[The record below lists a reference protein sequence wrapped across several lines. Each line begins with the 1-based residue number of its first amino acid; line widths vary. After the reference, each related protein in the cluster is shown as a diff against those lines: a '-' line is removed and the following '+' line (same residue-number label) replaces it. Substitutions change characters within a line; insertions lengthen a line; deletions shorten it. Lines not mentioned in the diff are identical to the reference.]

1 MGGIGKSAL
10 TEKYANEWHKMYGDG
25 VFHFNAES
33 LAALH
38 ISIRNNVRMQTTVYF
53 VFSYMFLACLL

>member
-1 MGGIGKSAL
+1 MGGIGKSAVS
-10 TEKYANEWHKMYGDG
+10 EKYATEWKKKYGDG

-38 ISIRNNVRMQTTVYF
+38 MSIRGNVR
-53 VFSYMFLACLL
+53 L